1 MGRGLKKV
9 ITIRERTAKT
19 AVVSE
24 EVVTIRR
31 YFLALISGVML
42 FSTVAAQAQWVMV
55 ARAVSGQVQRMSNK
69 SSNGAGYDVATVVL
83 MANADKVYQ
92 TALTSLKTNHPDVT
106 INSSDAKKHE
116 IKFSKGDQIA
126 SMQATPL
133 GKDLTQLVVASNLIG
148 TPDATSVVVEGVMK
162 VCKQMNVV
170 CTLSN
175 Q

>member
-1 MGRGLKKV
+1 MTTRKFSL
-9 ITIRERTAKT
+9 
-19 AVVSE
+19 
-24 EVVTIRR
+24 
-31 YFLALISGVML
+31 FLIAGTML
-42 FSTVAAQAQWVMV
+42 FTTLAAQAQWVMV

-69 SSNGAGYDVATVVL
+69 SSNGMGYDVATVVL

-92 TALTSLKTNHPDVT
+92 TALASLKTNHPEIT

-133 GKDLTQLVVASNLIG
+133 GDKLTQLVVASNLTASG
-148 TPDATSVVVEGVMK
+148 DATPIVVQGVMK
-162 VCKQMNVV
+162 VCKEMNVV
-170 CTLSN
+170 CTLSD

>member
-1 MGRGLKKV
+1 
-9 ITIRERTAKT
+9 
-19 AVVSE
+19 
-24 EVVTIRR
+24 VTIRKLCL
-31 YFLALISGVML
+31 FSIAGIML
-42 FSTVAAQAQWVMV
+42 FTTIAAQAQWVMV

-69 SSNGAGYDVATVVL
+69 SSNGMGYDVATVVL

-106 INSSDAKKHE
+106 ITGSDAKKHE

-133 GKDLTQLVVASNLIG
+133 GDKLTQLVVASNLTATG
-148 TPDATSVVVEGVMK
+148 DATPIVVQGVMK

-170 CTLSN
+170 CTLSD

>member
-1 MGRGLKKV
+1 MTTK
-9 ITIRERTAKT
+9 IRKL
-19 AVVSE
+19 
-24 EVVTIRR
+24 
-31 YFLALISGVML
+31 FL
-42 FSTVAAQAQWVMV
+42 FSIAGWVVFTTMAAQAQWVMV

-69 SSNGAGYDVATVVL
+69 SSNGMGYDVATVVL

-92 TALTSLKTNHPDVT
+92 TALTALKTNHPDVT

-133 GKDLTQLVVASNLIG
+133 GDKLTQLVVASNLSPTG
-148 TPDATSVVVEGVMK
+148 DATPIVVQGVMK
-162 VCKQMNVV
+162 VCKEMNVV
-170 CTLSN
+170 CTLSD